1 MLNPNDAKR
10 KITYFNINNNKLY
23 TRSIY
28 MLVSFHAAVCHY
40 RVPIREYDFKHRVP
54 NNLTHL
60 APLSARTT
68 H

>member
-1 MLNPNDAKR
+1 MYP
-10 KITYFNINNNKLY
+10 
-23 TRSIY
+23 Y
-28 MLVSFHAAVCHY
+28 MSVSSHGDVRHH
-40 RVPIREYDFKHRVP
+40 RVPIREYDFKHRAP